1 MTKET
6 NKLAIDQDGLLVET
20 GKKQINVDDIK
31 ELLQINYQ
39 PVNTEVVVQLL
50 PAKAIT
56 TSSGI
61 ALPES
66 KKELKAAIVAVTEGS
81 KFKRGQV
88 IRLDAEFFMTMN
100 PSTRQLELNMPVH
113 YIEDKPLLQVP
124 EHFIKGIYTNVD
136 LSDWK

>member
-20 GKKQINVDDIK
+20 GKKQINVEDIK
-31 ELLQINYQ
+31 ELLQVNYE
-39 PVNTEVVVQLL
+39 PVNSEVVVQLL
-50 PAKAIT
+50 PSKPIT

-61 ALPES
+61 SLPES
-66 KKELKAAIVAVTEGS
+66 KKELKAAVVAVNSDS

-88 IRLDAEFFMTMN
+88 IRLDAEFFMSMN
-100 PSTRQLELNMPVH
+100 PSTRQVEVNMPVH

-124 EHFIKGIYTNVD
+124 EHFVKGIYTNVD
-136 LSDWK
+136 LSDWR

>member
-1 MTKET
+1 
-6 NKLAIDQDGLLVET
+6 
-20 GKKQINVDDIK
+20 
-31 ELLQINYQ
+31 
-39 PVNTEVVVQLL
+39 VQLL